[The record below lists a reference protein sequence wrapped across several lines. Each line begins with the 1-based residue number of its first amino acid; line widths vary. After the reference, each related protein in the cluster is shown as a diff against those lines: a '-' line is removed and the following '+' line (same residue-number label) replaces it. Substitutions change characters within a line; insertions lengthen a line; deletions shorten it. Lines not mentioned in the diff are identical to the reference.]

1 MCCFFTSNATWN
13 RLQEF
18 TVFLSDVSVS
28 VVILIIQAIPFSIS
42 PVSIPVAQHLKLAS
56 PPGFFMWV

>member
-28 VVILIIQAIPFSIS
+28 VVILIIQAIPFSI
-42 PVSIPVAQHLKLAS
+42 PVAQHLKLAS